1 MKHHIPDIIRK
12 NSFDCF
18 KSLNAAERAVV
29 MYGEDEYRKSL
40 DLDNDDAPCWKIPS
54 KESTTFVGWNP
65 MCIPTM
71 DYIVWKLKRREQI
84 AKRRNLLMDYKTA
97 GVDIIKGRSFVEYL
111 KVLAPNIGGFGGTFG
126 SHFGFVVCPG
136 CLAQGFPAYSHPVE
150 PNQACHH

>member
-1 MKHHIPDIIRK
+1 MKHEIPEEIKK
-12 NSFDCF
+12 NGFACF
-18 KSLNAAERAVV
+18 GSLNAAERAVV

-84 AKRRNLLMDYKTA
+84 AK
-97 GVDIIKGRSFVEYL
+97 GEI
-111 KVLAPNIGGFGGTFG
+111 
-126 SHFGFVVCPG
+126 H
-136 CLAQGFPAYSHPVE
+136 
-150 PNQACHH
+150 